1 MPNFIMLSTRI
12 VNLSDIK
19 EIDFPSPDKSVAIH
33 WQSGGTRILTG
44 LDAELLLRG
53 LEKQYGLMTDPTI
66 RYFSMSE
73 EEEEKEIAS
82 LLWGR

>member
-1 MPNFIMLSTRI
+1 MSEFIMLSTRI

-33 WQSGGTRILTG
+33 WRSGGTRVLTG
-44 LDAELLLRG
+44 LDAELFLCG
-53 LEKQYGLMTDPTI
+53 LEKRHGLMTDPTI
-66 RYFSMSE
+66 RYFNMNE
-73 EEEEKEIAS
+73 EEGEKEIAS